1 MRTAIV
7 GGGIGGLITALL
19 LSKRGFSVDIFEK
32 ENKLGGRLAVVEK
45 DGYKIHKRGNIG
57 RVENIIVLPN
67 GKLQAGADHR
77 GDDTAMGY

>member
-32 ENKLGGRLAVVEK
+32 ENKLGGRLAFVEK
-45 DGYKIHKRGNIG
+45 TVI
-57 RVENIIVLPN
+57 
-67 GKLQAGADHR
+67 KLMKVPR
-77 GDDTAMGY
+77 LSCCL